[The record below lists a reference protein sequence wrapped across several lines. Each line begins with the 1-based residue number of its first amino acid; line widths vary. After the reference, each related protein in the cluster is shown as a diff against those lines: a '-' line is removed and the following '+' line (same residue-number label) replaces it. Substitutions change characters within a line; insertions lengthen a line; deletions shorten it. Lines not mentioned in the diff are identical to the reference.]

1 MAYEPKIDW
10 GKRTGMMLGRFQ
22 PWNQGHSAMFKQ
34 IAGYAGSNRRREN
47 DRTSPKQII
56 IMVKYQSA
64 GKYTYDEICQQIVED
79 LEPEYH
85 NRYEIM
91 QVPDIENIF
100 MGRQVGFDVE
110 RVNLREED
118 EPVDAKRK
126 LAIEKDYYWHTFW
139 KDRG

>member
-56 IMVKYQSA
+56 IMVKYQSE

>member
-34 IAGYAGSNRRREN
+34 IAGYAGSNRRQEN
-47 DRTSPKQII
+47 DRTSPKQIV
-56 IMVKYQSA
+56 IMVRYQSE